1 MKNNQGKQADMKGN
15 PSGRT
20 KSVNNF
26 IVIAGG
32 IPRRTKVEC
41 KEMNGHSHD
50 QQQGCNPLQKPRFSM
65 FIFYKDSLN
74 RLS

>member
-1 MKNNQGKQADMKGN
+1 MKGN

-20 KSVNNF
+20 KSLDNF

-41 KEMNGHSHD
+41 KEMNGHAHD
-50 QQQGCNPLQKPRFSM
+50 QQQGCNPLQKPRPETAF
-65 FIFYKDSLN
+65 FYIHFVAVESTVN
-74 RLS
+74 VNVA